1 MPAGV
6 EWLGSIMFTGEHA
19 LKATGAKALM
29 VRERAKQDRAPVIA
43 MESPSFNIGL
53 PVEEHANILATPG
66 LECRRKHDGM
76 AG

>member
-1 MPAGV
+1 MGLPASV
-6 EWLGSIMFTGEHA
+6 ETRADAGEHA
-19 LKATGAKALM
+19 LKAAGAKSPDGP
-29 VRERAKQDRAPVIA
+29 RARQAGNRAPVIA

-53 PVEEHANILATPG
+53 PVEEHTNILAAPG